1 MYAFIKDIAPHMGSC
16 SAAHPRCSLCVRVCA
31 VQRWQACAQ
40 AAVTLEWL
48 EKQSEVTVT
57 APERA

>member
-1 MYAFIKDIAPHMGSC
+1 VPGYALC
-16 SAAHPRCSLCVRVCA
+16 SDGRHARG
-31 VQRWQACAQ
+31 AQ